1 MNHLSRFVSVVFHP
15 LMMPFLAT
23 CILFNT
29 GNYLSY
35 TVSSGLQRFLYA
47 IIFLSTY
54 LLPATIAW
62 MMRQRGWIRSMEMEE
77 RKERHIPFLMTFT
90 CYLGGVYLLNQLP
103 VSRLFGLTLTGAALA
118 ILLGFLI
125 NLRWKISIHMI
136 GVGGVI
142 GLFYGFGRFF
152 HLSSAN
158 ALVALAVLAG
168 IIGTA
173 RLQSRAHTP
182 SQVYAGFLTGFL
194 AEAGFISLVALRV
207 MGM

>member
-1 MNHLSRFVSVVFHP
+1 MNQLSRFVSVVFHP

-23 CILFNT
+23 CILFNS

-35 TVSSGLQRFLYA
+35 TVSGGLQRFLYI
-47 IIFLSTY
+47 IIFLCTF

-62 MMRQRGWIRSMEMEE
+62 MMHQRGWIRSMEMED
-77 RKERHIPFLMTFT
+77 RSERHIPFLMTFT

-103 VSRLFGLTLTGAALA
+103 VSRLFSLMLTGATLA

-136 GVGGVI
+136 GVGGI
-142 GLFYGFGRFF
+142 MGLFYGFGRFF

-158 ALVALAVLAG
+158 TLIGLAVLAG

-173 RLQSRAHTP
+173 RLQSRAHNP
-182 SQVYAGFLTGFL
+182 AQVYAGFLTGFL
-194 AEAGFISLVALRV
+194 AEAGFISLVAFRLI
-207 MGM
+207 GL